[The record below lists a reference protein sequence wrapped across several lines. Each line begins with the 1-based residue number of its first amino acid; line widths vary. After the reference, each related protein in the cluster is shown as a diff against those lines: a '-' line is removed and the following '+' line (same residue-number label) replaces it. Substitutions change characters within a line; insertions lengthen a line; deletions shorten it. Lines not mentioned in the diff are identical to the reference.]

1 MTLMFRYRWL
11 IALFLVVSL
20 GYAAL
25 SFAAFQMPD
34 TMADAENCGFLP
46 GEFVAAGQL
55 TYERSQAWWIS
66 FQRKDEVWTALSVGL
81 AAAFVSFALSIG
93 RRAGGRV
100 AAGAAMGGGVLALSA
115 LCVSCLA
122 PVLSVVG
129 LGLAGSL
136 LAGLPKW
143 LIALNTLMLTGWGAL
158 YLTRRGRVCPLPA
171 SESSTSSSPKTDQAE
186 IAMLPRTFMV
196 GVAIAAVALM
206 MPQGA
211 MATDYT
217 TVLQPAKPGLP
228 LAHPIATTDIAP
240 PPFSEV
246 AGRPVKPAYV
256 PGLPGLPQGR
266 AVKDDFG
273 VPRPP
278 KYDGVEIRK
287 SRVENGEVVIPPG
300 GLFYLEDT
308 WGGEVALRGEPMPVL
323 GRMPTYVDY
332 DMSIVVKENVTI
344 PAGKSVVVGGTV
356 YQYYATVGHEKL
368 ANHALHVKTIAGT
381 DWEWAFGSPVLS
393 ASEPGWWGMRFN
405 QLYNQGQARE
415 VTPQKMVFDWIS
427 GVRMDR
433 LLLADNKVFAG
444 LAGVGDEWTSGN
456 RTIRVAA
463 IDAAAGTVKIE
474 IVEDGKVVLART
486 LGPVNNERLI
496 EDHDARKALVFEH
509 GDVAGFLSPW
519 PAPFKDGKA
528 NLKIYDKAFSLNYGQ
543 DYAPDKRFAV
553 YPVGCPTGHNFG
565 FMLVSKDEIRLKP
578 GASFSGPEGYFKIA
592 LDRLDGDKVT
602 AWHVED
608 RQGNRSVNLG
618 GANVTNVD
626 LVLGQGRV
634 MGQAILKDVGRAMM
648 ARTYQSLVEASGQA
662 AANTGTQP
670 ATHEAAQSAA
680 VTAGFSPGLLAGL
693 GILFLGCAG
702 VGYEIGRR
710 RA

>member
-1 MTLMFRYRWL
+1 MFRYRGL
-11 IALFLVVSL
+11 IALFVLATL
-20 GYAAL
+20 GYIAV
-25 SFAAFQMPD
+25 SFAAFRMPE
-34 TMADAENCGFLP
+34 TIADAENCGFLP

-55 TYERSQAWWIS
+55 TYERTQAWWVS
-66 FQRKDEVWTALSVGL
+66 FQRKDEIWIAFSLGL
-81 AAAFVSFALSIG
+81 AAAFVGFALSIG
-93 RRAGGRV
+93 RRAGGGV
-100 AAGAAMGGGVLALSA
+100 ATGAAMGGGVLALSA

-158 YLTRRGRVCPLPA
+158 YLTRRGRACPMPR
-171 SESSTSSSPKTDQAE
+171 SETPMSSHSKTAGVE
-186 IAMLPRTFMV
+186 VAMLPKTFMV
-196 GVAIAAVALM
+196 GAAIVAATLLL
-206 MPQGA
+206 MPQDA
-211 MATDYT
+211 MATDYA

-240 PPFSEV
+240 PPFSEI
-246 AGRPVKPAYV
+246 ADRPVKPAYV

-278 KYDGVEIRK
+278 KFDGVVIRK
-287 SRVENGEVVIPPG
+287 SRVENGEVVIPAG

-344 PAGKSVVVGGTV
+344 PAGKSAVVGGTV

-393 ASEPGWWGMRFN
+393 MSEPGWWGTRFN

-415 VTPQKMVFDWIS
+415 VTPQKIVFDWIS

-444 LAGVGDEWTSGN
+444 LAGAGDEWKSGN

-463 IDAAAGTVKIE
+463 IDATAGTVQIE
-474 IVEDGKVVLART
+474 VVEDGKVALTRT
-486 LGPVNNERLI
+486 LGPVKNELLI

-509 GDVAGFLSPW
+509 GDIAGFLSPW
-519 PAPFKDGKA
+519 PEPFKDGKA
-528 NLKIYDKAFSLNYGQ
+528 NLKIYDKAFSLSYGQ
-543 DYAPDKRFAV
+543 DYAPDARFAV

-565 FMLVSKDEIRLKP
+565 FMLVNKDEIRLKP
-578 GASFSGPEGYFKIA
+578 GAAFNGPEGYFKIA
-592 LDRLDGDKVT
+592 LDRLNGDKVA

-608 RQGNRSVNLG
+608 REGNRSVNLG
-618 GANVTNVD
+618 GADVANVD

-634 MGQAILKDVGRAMM
+634 AGQAILKDVGRAML
-648 ARTYQSLVEASGQA
+648 ARTYQSLAEASGEA
-662 AANTGTQP
+662 VAANTGTQP
-670 ATHEAAQSAA
+670 APHEAAQPA
-680 VTAGFSPGLLAGL
+680 VTAGFSPGLLAGI

-702 VGYEIGRR
+702 VGYEVGRR
-710 RA
+710 RRA

>member
-1 MTLMFRYRWL
+1 MFRYRGL
-11 IALFLVVSL
+11 IALFMLASL
-20 GYAAL
+20 GYVVA
-25 SFAAFQMPD
+25 SFIAFRMPE
-34 TMADAENCGFLP
+34 TVADAENCGFLP

-55 TYERSQAWWIS
+55 TYERTQAWWVRI
-66 FQRKDEVWTALSVGL
+66 QRKEEIWVALSLGL
-81 AAAFVSFALSIG
+81 AAAFTGIALSAG
-93 RRAGGRV
+93 RRAGRGV
-100 AAGAAMGGGVLALSA
+100 ATGAAMGGG
-115 LCVSCLA
+115 
-122 PVLSVVG
+122 
-129 LGLAGSL
+129 GLAGSL

-143 LIALNTLMLTGWGAL
+143 LIALNTLILTGWGAL
-158 YLTRRGRVCPLPA
+158 YLTRRGRACPLAPSKA
-171 SESSTSSSPKTDQAE
+171 PESSSPKTAE
-186 IAMLPRTFMV
+186 VEIDMLPRTFMV
-196 GVAIAAVALM
+196 GVAIATIALL

-211 MATDYT
+211 MATDYA

-240 PPFSEV
+240 PPFSEIT
-246 AGRPVKPAYV
+246 ARPVKPANV

-308 WGGEVALRGEPMPVL
+308 WGGEVALRGAPMPVL

-344 PAGKSVVVGGTV
+344 PAGKSLVVGGTV

-381 DWEWAFGSPVLS
+381 DWEWAVGSPVLS

-415 VTPQKMVFDWIS
+415 VTSQKMVFDWIS

-444 LAGVGDEWTSGN
+444 LAGVGDEWKSGN
-456 RTIRVAA
+456 RPIRVMA
-463 IDAAAGTVKIE
+463 IDTAAGTAQIE
-474 IVEDGKVVLART
+474 IVEDGKVVLNRT
-486 LGPVNNERLI
+486 LGPVNNYRLI

-509 GDVAGFLSPW
+509 GDIACLLSPW
-519 PAPFKDGKA
+519 PEPFKDGKA
-528 NLKIYDKAFSLNYGQ
+528 NLKIYDKAFSLAYGQ
-543 DYAPDKRFAV
+543 DYAPDPRFAV

-565 FMLVSKDEIRLKP
+565 FMLVNKNVIRLKP
-578 GASFSGPEGYFKIA
+578 GAAFSGPEGYFKIA
-592 LDRLDGDKVT
+592 RDRLDGDNV
-602 AWHVED
+602 AVWHGEE
-608 RQGNRSVNLG
+608 RLGNRAVNLG
-618 GANVTNVD
+618 GAGVTNVD

-634 MGQAILKDVGRAMM
+634 MGQAILKDVGRAML
-648 ARTYQSLVEASGQA
+648 AHTYQSLAETSGQTA
-662 AANTGTQP
+662 AANPGTQP
-670 ATHEAAQSAA
+670 ATHGSAHPAA
-680 VTAGFSPGLLAGL
+680 VPAGLSPGLLAGL

-702 VGYEIGRR
+702 VGYEVGRR
-710 RA
+710 RRA

>member
-1 MTLMFRYRWL
+1 MFRYRWL
-11 IALFLVVSL
+11 IALFAAVTL
-20 GYAAL
+20 GYVAL
-25 SFAAFQMPD
+25 SFAMFQMPD

-66 FQRKDEVWTALSVGL
+66 FQRKDEIWIALSVGM
-81 AAAFVSFALSIG
+81 AAAFIGFALSIG
-93 RRAGGRV
+93 RRAGGGV
-100 AAGAAMGGGVLALSA
+100 ATGAAMGGGVLALSA
-115 LCVSCLA
+115 ICVSCLA

-158 YLTRRGRVCPLPA
+158 YLSRRGNSCPMPR
-171 SESSTSSSPKTDQAE
+171 SEPPIQPHSKTTEAEIGMLPKT
-186 IAMLPRTFMV
+186 FMF
-196 GVAIAAVALM
+196 GVAILATALL
-206 MPQGA
+206 MPQGV
-211 MATDYT
+211 MATDYA

-228 LAHPIATTDIAP
+228 LAHPIARTDIAP
-240 PPFSEV
+240 PPFSEI
-246 AGRPVKPAYV
+246 ADRPVKPAYV
-256 PGLPGLPQGR
+256 PGLPGLPQGVM
-266 AVKDDFG
+266 VKDDFG

-278 KYDGVEIRK
+278 KYDGVVIRK

-393 ASEPGWWGMRFN
+393 QTEPSWWGTRFT

-427 GVRMDR
+427 GIRMDR
-433 LLLADNKVFAG
+433 LLLADEKVFSG
-444 LAGVGDEWTSGN
+444 LASAGDEWKSGN
-456 RTIRVAA
+456 RTVRVAA
-463 IDAAAGTVKIE
+463 IDPSAGTVRIE
-474 IVEDGKVVLART
+474 VIEDGKVVLDRT
-486 LGPVNNERLI
+486 LGPVKNELLI

-519 PAPFKDGKA
+519 PEPFKDGKA
-528 NLKIYDKAFSLNYGQ
+528 NLKIYGKTFSLNYGQ
-543 DYAPDKRFAV
+543 DYAADPRFSV

-565 FMLVSKDEIRLKP
+565 FMLVNKDEIRLKP
-578 GASFSGPEGYFKIA
+578 GAAFNGPEGYFKVA
-592 LDRLDGDKVT
+592 VDRIDGDKVT

-608 RQGNRSVNLG
+608 KKGNRSVNLG
-618 GANVTNVD
+618 GAGVTNVD

-634 MGQAILKDVGRAMM
+634 TGQAILKDVGRAMLT
-648 ARTYQSLVEASGQA
+648 RTYQSIVEASGQTVA
-662 AANTGTQP
+662 VNTGTKP
-670 ATHEAAQSAA
+670 ATHEAARSSMVAGLSPGMI
-680 VTAGFSPGLLAGL
+680 AGF
-693 GILFLGCAG
+693 GILLLGCLG
-702 VGYEIGRR
+702 VGYEVGRR

>member
-1 MTLMFRYRWL
+1 MFRYRWL
-11 IALFLVVSL
+11 LALFVVVTL
-20 GYAAL
+20 GYVAL
-25 SFAAFQMPD
+25 SFAMFQMPD

-66 FQRKDEVWTALSVGL
+66 FQRKDEIWIALSVGL
-81 AAAFVSFALSIG
+81 AAAFIGFALSIG
-93 RRAGGRV
+93 RRAGGGV
-100 AAGAAMGGGVLALSA
+100 ATGVAMGGGVLALSA
-115 LCVSCLA
+115 ICVSCLA

-129 LGLAGSL
+129 LGLVGSL

-158 YLTRRGRVCPLPA
+158 YLTRRGRVCPMPR
-171 SESSTSSSPKTDQAE
+171 SETPMLSHPKTAE
-186 IAMLPRTFMV
+186 TEAAMLPRTFMF
-196 GVAIAAVALM
+196 GIAIAAVALL

-211 MATDYT
+211 MATDYA

-240 PPFSEV
+240 PSFSEI
-246 AGRPVKPAYV
+246 ADRPVKPAYV

-266 AVKDDFG
+266 VVKDDFG
-273 VPRPP
+273 MPRPP
-278 KYDGVEIRK
+278 KYDGVVIRK

-393 ASEPGWWGMRFN
+393 ASEPNWWGTRFT

-433 LLLADNKVFAG
+433 LLLADDKVFSG
-444 LAGVGDEWTSGN
+444 LASAGDKWTSGR
-456 RTIRVAA
+456 RTIRLAEVNAE
-463 IDAAAGTVKIE
+463 AGTARIE
-474 IVEDGKVVLART
+474 VIEDGKVVLNRT
-486 LGPVNNERLI
+486 LGPVKNELLI

-519 PAPFKDGKA
+519 PEPFKDGKA
-528 NLKIYDKAFSLNYGQ
+528 NLKIYGRTFSLNYGQ
-543 DYAPDKRFAV
+543 DYAADSRFAV

-565 FMLVSKDEIRLKP
+565 FMLVNKDEIRLKP
-578 GASFSGPEGYFKIA
+578 GTTFNGPEGYFKVA
-592 LDRLDGDKVT
+592 VDRIDGDKVA

-608 RQGNRSVNLG
+608 SKGNRSVNLG
-618 GANVTNVD
+618 GEDVANVD

-634 MGQAILKDVGRAMM
+634 TGQAILKDVGRTML
-648 ARTYQSLVEASGQA
+648 ARTYQSLVEASAQTA
-662 AANTGTQP
+662 AANTGAPT
-670 ATHEAAQSAA
+670 THEAAQPAA
-680 VTAGFSPGLLAGL
+680 VAAGLSPGLLAGL

-702 VGYEIGRR
+702 VGYEVGRR
-710 RA
+710 RRT